1 MRGTYIKDNICI
13 NFSNDIVTKNS
24 IIECKSINREVE
36 EWYFESSL
44 VQCAV
49 YSSLLQKTNG
59 DLVTSKFF
67 SDMGNQIIKT
77 TVDKN
82 IDYLA
87 LGHIHYYSENK
98 LDDRGVYA
106 YSGCLDGR
114 GFDETGEK
122 GFVLLEPQE
131 NTLLRAFVPF
141 SSRKFYETRFSVNGK
156 DDWYAFREE
165 TINAL
170 KKEYSPDSIIKVVF
184 TGSHKTDFEID
195 ADGLAAQAALTEL
208 NEDKSVHGILVLRP
222 LPARIDEDKL
232 MRLIPAEKDVD
243 GMGMLNAGLLL
254 MGKRCFAPCTAQ
266 AVMELISYYGI
277 ELNGKAV
284 CIIGR
289 SNVAGKPLA
298 MLLLKENA
306 TPTICHTK
314 TADIKKACL
323 DADIIIASAG
333 SAGMLKAD
341 MVNEAS
347 VLIDV
352 GINLVGGRLT
362 GDVSRE
368 ACERAAMYTPVPGGI
383 GAVTTAV
390 LLMHTVE
397 AAEKAQV

>member
-1 MRGTYIKDNICI
+1 MRDMGIKELRGAPVVAGIAETLKPRI
-13 NFSNDIVTKNS
+13 AALAAQNS
-24 IIECKSINREVE
+24 IPCLGVLRFGQREE
-36 EWYFESSL
+36 
-44 VQCAV
+44 
-49 YSSLLQKTNG
+49 
-59 DLVTSKFF
+59 D
-67 SDMGNQIIKT
+67 I
-77 TVDKN
+77 
-82 IDYLA
+82 
-87 LGHIHYYSENK
+87 
-98 LDDRGVYA
+98 A
-106 YSGCLDGR
+106 Y
-114 GFDETGEK
+114 EK
-122 GFVLLEPQE
+122 GL
-131 NTLLRAFVPF
+131 T
-141 SSRKFYETRFSVNGK
+141 KRF
-156 DDWYAFREE
+156 
-165 TINAL
+165 NAAGACV
-170 KKEYSPDSIIKVVF
+170 KV
-184 TGSHKTDFEID
+184 KALPED

-208 NEDKSVHGILVLRP
+208 NDDKSVHGILVLRP
-222 LPARIDEDKL
+222 LPAWIDEDKL

-254 MGKRCFAPCTAQ
+254 MGKSCFAPCTAQ

-333 SAGMLKAD
+333 SAGMLKTD